1 MKPFYKF
8 LTIIALFTLPLN
20 TVYADCLPDD
30 PDCTGTGDLPQPGDG
45 TGAYSPATP
54 IDEYAG
60 LLIIAGVVAAG
71 VIYSNK
77 EKMILKK

>member
-1 MKPFYKF
+1 MKPFFKI
-8 LTIIALFTLPLN
+8 LTLITFFSLLSSI
-20 TVYADCLPDD
+20 VYSQGS
-30 PDCTGTGDLPQPGDG
+30 TPQPCQDG
-45 TGAYSPATP
+45 WTCNDISPNEGLGATP

-60 LLIIAGVVAAG
+60 LLIIVGVVAAG